1 MGPLEKISHKISV
14 RLIKIGIG
22 EAIDLMGEQTPMKI
36 FKATWFYET
45 YLFKLTG
52 RTYNPIFVGLTSQF
66 LQSQLLPL
74 CVCVY
79 VCIEICTMSF
89 AVFAYSSKI
98 AKNTNV
104 NSPQINLW
112 KNLFP

>member
-1 MGPLEKISHKISV
+1 MGPLKKIKISV

-74 CVCVY
+74 CVCVCMY
-79 VCIEICTMSF
+79 VLKFVLCHLQFLRIPRRLQKIRTLIHPKLIYGKIC
-89 AVFAYSSKI
+89 
-98 AKNTNV
+98 
-104 NSPQINLW
+104 
-112 KNLFP
+112 FPK